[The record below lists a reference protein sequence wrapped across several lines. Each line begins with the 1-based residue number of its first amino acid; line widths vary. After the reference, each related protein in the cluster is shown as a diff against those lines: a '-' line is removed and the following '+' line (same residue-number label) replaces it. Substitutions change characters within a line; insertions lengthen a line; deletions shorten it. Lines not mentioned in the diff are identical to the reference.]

1 MPQKGDAKRGKHK
14 RTDEAKQLP
23 SEYVKLY
30 NESVNHV
37 LKSFFRGFKDATK
50 SKIKKE
56 DREETYQW
64 IKRTLTEENL
74 NEDTKKQKFPLG
86 KDDTGNTVA
95 SLWRRDSPSFMQ
107 GFLKVLLGFALQV
120 YLFTWAR
127 IGAFIP
133 AAKHRKERGL
143 RYMSKNELFQ
153 DKVAG

>member
-1 MPQKGDAKRGKHK
+1 MSLSRPA
-14 RTDEAKQLP
+14 T
-23 SEYVKLY
+23 
-30 NESVNHV
+30 
-37 LKSFFRGFKDATK
+37 RGFKDATK

-56 DREETYQW
+56 DREETYQVSSGLRGGTPTLTKRKW

-143 RYMSKNELFQ
+143 RYMEVLFGINTLEDLAQ
-153 DKVAG
+153 FNLHGGQIPEIPLR